1 MLVFCRM
8 KETGNEVW
16 FVGKYVGYRTEE
28 ISVDADYSEY
38 DEERDTFYTPQGWYE
53 QTLTGIDYAY
63 VAIDDIADVIGWEDL
78 R

>member
-1 MLVFCRM
+1 MNFDIPPSSDNVLVFCRM

-38 DEERDTFYTPQGWYE
+38 DE
-53 QTLTGIDYAY
+53 
-63 VAIDDIADVIGWEDL
+63 
-78 R
+78 